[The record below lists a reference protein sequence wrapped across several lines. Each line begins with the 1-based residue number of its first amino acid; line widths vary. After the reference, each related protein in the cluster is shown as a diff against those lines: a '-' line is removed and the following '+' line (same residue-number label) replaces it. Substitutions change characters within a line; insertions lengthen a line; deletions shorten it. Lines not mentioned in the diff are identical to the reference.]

1 MTVYY
6 FSACGHSLAAAEYCA
21 GAQNAPLLRILP
33 NGTARAERP
42 PGTVSRAV
50 DEGDQTAIV
59 VFPVYCQAIP
69 RPVRVFLRGLRAGS
83 VILLATYGRVSHG
96 NVLQKAQK
104 ITPTRVCGAAYLP
117 MGHSYLSGESR
128 MFYNNLEKNN
138 VTPPDGETSL
148 TIPTDPHTNL
158 DYDLDTAVLDR
169 LLAAN
174 REGEVHIPTSPH
186 HLLAGFLPGVRS
198 RVGVTL
204 RKGANCTG
212 CGKCTAACPFGEMKN
227 GTPGKHCR
235 RCLACVRACP
245 TNALD
250 FALTR
255 VMRRYLLR
263 HTKETTA
270 EIYL

>member
-6 FSACGHSLAAAEYCA
+6 FSACGHSLAVAEYCA
-21 GAQNAPLLRILP
+21 GAQNAPLFRILP

-42 PGTVSRAV
+42 PDTAAA
-50 DEGDQTAIV
+50 DKGDQTAVV

-69 RPVRVFLRGLRAGS
+69 RPVSIFLRGLRANS
-83 VILLATYGRVSHG
+83 VILLATYGGVSHG

-104 ITPTRVCGAAYLP
+104 ITPARVCAAAYLP
-117 MGHSYLSGESR
+117 MGHSYLPNEPR
-128 MFYNNLEKNN
+128 MFCDNLESSNN
-138 VTPPDGETSL
+138 SLPDGKTSL
-148 TIPTDPHTNL
+148 TIPTDSSNNL
-158 DYDLDTAVLDR
+158 DSDLDTAALDR

-174 REGEVHIPTSPH
+174 REGEVHIPASPH
-186 HLLAGFLPGVRS
+186 HLLAGFLPGARS
-198 RVGVTL
+198 RVGVKL
-204 RKGANCTG
+204 RKGANCTD

-245 TNALD
+245 THTLD
-250 FALTR
+250 FTLTHI
-255 VMRRYLLR
+255 MRRYLLR
-263 HTKETTA
+263 HIKKEAKA